1 MKMNHLKT
9 SRIQRR
15 NQRKRIKTSCNRI
28 PLRMNLLLPS
38 LFLLLFLGALGC
50 SNPSEPENVRQNATA
65 DSPQDEVPQNANI
78 PTGLRWKKQS
88 FKAENCDVPYTDE
101 MEYMED
107 WCAQRSVD
115 LLTIEL
121 NDKSVAQKINLL
133 ITKTITGKASGINAV
148 KSYVNQ
154 VKEANAAD
162 LEENLSQEVVT
173 CSVKDSSK
181 NFLCLS
187 IASYHYSLGAAH
199 GSFRMNV
206 INFDLTTGN
215 KITLDELI
223 EPSRFRALKALAKKK
238 FIQQNGEEGW
248 WFTTE
253 DQPFELAEVFAL
265 ERKGIRFIY
274 QQYEIGPYAAGLPEV
289 FLSKEEVKSLLKDN
303 PYWTP

>member
-1 MKMNHLKT
+1 MRK
-9 SRIQRR
+9 R
-15 NQRKRIKTSCNRI
+15 NARKRIKDECNRI
-28 PLRMNLLLPS
+28 PLRMKYLLRA
-38 LFLLLFLGALGC
+38 LFFTLIVATSGC
-50 SNPSEPENVRQNATA
+50 SGTSEPENGRENATA
-65 DSPQDEVPQNANI
+65 NHPQDELPINVQKPS
-78 PTGLRWKKQS
+78 GLHWKKQT
-88 FKAENCDVPYTDE
+88 FKAENCDIPSTDE

-133 ITKTITGKASGINAV
+133 ITKTITGKASGIQAV
-148 KSYVNQ
+148 KNYVNQ

-162 LEENLSQEVVT
+162 LEENLFQETVT

-181 NFLCLS
+181 NFLCLG
-187 IASYHYSLGAAH
+187 IASDYYALGAAH
-199 GSFRMNV
+199 GSFTMNF

-223 EPSRFRALKALAKKK
+223 EPSNFKALKALAKKK

-274 QQYEIGPYAAGLPEV
+274 QQYEIGPYSAGLPEV
-289 FLSKEEVKSLLKDN
+289 FLSKEDVKSLLKDN
-303 PYWTP
+303 PYWPK

>member
-1 MKMNHLKT
+1 MAIM
-9 SRIQRR
+9 
-15 NQRKRIKTSCNRI
+15 
-28 PLRMNLLLPS
+28 
-38 LFLLLFLGALGC
+38 LGSLGC
-50 SNPSEPENVRQNATA
+50 SNPSEPDNVRQNATA
-65 DSPQDEVPQNANI
+65 DSSEDAMPQNANI
-78 PTGLRWKKQS
+78 PTGLQWKKQS
-88 FKAENCDVPYTDE
+88 FKAENCDVPYTNE
-101 MEYMED
+101 KEYMED

-115 LLTIEL
+115 LLTFEL

-154 VKEANAAD
+154 VKGTSGAD
-162 LEENLSQEVVT
+162 LEENLSQETVT

-187 IASYHYSLGAAH
+187 IASFNYALGAAH
-199 GSFRMNV
+199 GTFTMNV

-223 EPSRFRALKALAKKK
+223 EPSKFKALKSLAKKK
-238 FIQQNGEEGW
+238 FLQQNGAGGW

-274 QQYEIGPYAAGLPEV
+274 QQYEIGPYMAGLPEV
-289 FLSKEEVKSLLKDN
+289 FLSKEEVKNLLKDN
-303 PYWTP
+303 PYWPK

>member
-1 MKMNHLKT
+1 MKY
-9 SRIQRR
+9 
-15 NQRKRIKTSCNRI
+15 
-28 PLRMNLLLPS
+28 LLPA
-38 LFLLLFLGALGC
+38 LFFTLIVATSGC
-50 SNPSEPENVRQNATA
+50 SGTSEPENGRENATA
-65 DSPQDEVPQNANI
+65 NHPQDELPITVQKPS
-78 PTGLRWKKQS
+78 GLHWKKQT
-88 FKAENCDVPYTDE
+88 FKAENCDIPSTDE

-133 ITKTITGKASGINAV
+133 ITKTITGKASGIQAV
-148 KSYVNQ
+148 KNYVNQ

-162 LEENLSQEVVT
+162 LEENLFQETVT

-181 NFLCLS
+181 NFLCLG
-187 IASYHYSLGAAH
+187 IASDYYALGAAH
-199 GSFRMNV
+199 GSFTMNF

-223 EPSRFRALKALAKKK
+223 EPSNFRALKALAKKK
-238 FIQQNGEEGW
+238 FLQQNGEEGW

-274 QQYEIGPYAAGLPEV
+274 QQYEIGPYSAGLPEV
-289 FLSKEEVKSLLKDN
+289 FLSKEDVKSLLKDN
-303 PYWTP
+303 PYWPK